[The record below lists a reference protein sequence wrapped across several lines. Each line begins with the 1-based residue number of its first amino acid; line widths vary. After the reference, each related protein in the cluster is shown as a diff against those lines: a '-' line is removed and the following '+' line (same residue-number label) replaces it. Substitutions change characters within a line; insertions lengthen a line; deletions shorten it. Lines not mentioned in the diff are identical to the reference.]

1 MGKVH
6 LREATLET
14 TGTYICEVSTES
26 PNFETDF
33 RLANLTVR
41 GKILG
46 FSYIYFCP
54 KSFLWRPEENR
65 LVCVRARGAEN
76 FMKQKEFALSL
87 PLLAPTLV
95 LCASCFGEIF
105 YM

>member
-41 GKILG
+41 GTYIFVPNHFFGGRRKIDL
-46 FSYIYFCP
+46 S
-54 KSFLWRPEENR
+54 
-65 LVCVRARGAEN
+65 VCVRV
-76 FMKQKEFALSL
+76 ALKIL
-87 PLLAPTLV
+87 
-95 LCASCFGEIF
+95 
-105 YM
+105 